1 MKKGFTL
8 VELLAVLVILAV
20 VSMLVF
26 PNVVKIIADSKEK
39 LYQSQMRDIESV
51 GKNFAM
57 DHTELL
63 DANHINPTYVTVD
76 ALKYSGYL
84 EIDKISN
91 PKTGEEMNGCVKI
104 DYNETNNQYH
114 YNYENTDCSKDSSLQ
129 GFIITYENG
138 LQKKEQNILLS
149 AYETILKN
157 YENLISIIGGTTDGL
172 YEIDDEYIFR
182 GSNPNNYVKLGASA
196 DSYRIISLNKKEKT
210 IKLVKI
216 TPESS
221 SYSTN
226 NSNAFLESSVSSY
239 LLNFIT
245 SGNAKDMQDKIVDG
259 TKWKNGIIDLSKSM
273 SYEVLKSVEATSTVS
288 NKVGLI
294 QVSDY
299 IVSSL
304 DSTCLANIAS
314 SNCKNSN
321 YMATL
326 FGKNAVWTMDNSSS
340 GKVITIEN
348 NIITNHT
355 LNTTSDITYRI
366 YPVFYLKRS
375 ASISSGNGTSS
386 SPYIIK

>member
-149 AYETILKN
+149 AYETVLKN

-196 DSYRIISLNKKEKT
+196 DSYRIISLDKKEKT

-226 NSNAFLESSVSSY
+226 NSNSFLESSVSSY

-245 SGNAKDMQDKIVDG
+245 SGNAKDMQDQIVDG
-259 TKWKNGIIDLSKSM
+259 TKWKNGIIDLSESM

>member
-114 YNYENTDCSKDSSLQ
+114 YNYEN
-129 GFIITYENG
+129 G

-245 SGNAKDMQDKIVDG
+245 AGNAKDMQDKIVDG
-259 TKWKNGIIDLSKSM
+259 TKWKNGIIDLSENM

>member
-20 VSMLVF
+20 ISMLVF
-26 PNVVKIIADSKEK
+26 PNVVKIIANSKEK

-57 DHTELL
+57 EHPELL
-63 DANHINPTYVTVD
+63 DSNHINATYVTMD
-76 ALKYSGYL
+76 ALKYAGYL
-84 EIDKISN
+84 EVDKINN

-104 DYNETNNQYH
+104 DYNEVNNQYH
-114 YNYENTDCSKDSSLQ
+114 YNYEESDCSTDTTLQ
-129 GFIITYENG
+129 GYIITYQNG
-138 LQKKEQNILLS
+138 LQKKEQNTLLS

-182 GSNPNNYVKLGASA
+182 GTNPNNYIKLGTNA
-196 DSYRIISLNKKEKT
+196 DSYRIVSLNKKDKT
-210 IKLVKI
+210 IKLVKV

-221 SYSTN
+221 AYSSN
-226 NSNAFLESSVSSY
+226 NYNSFLDSSVASY
-239 LLNFIT
+239 LLSLVT
-245 SGNAKDMQDKIVDG
+245 SGNAKDVSDKIVDG
-259 TKWKNGIIDLSKSM
+259 TKWKNGMLDLNESM
-273 SYEVLKSVEATSTVS
+273 SYEVLKSVEATSTVL
-288 NKVGLI
+288 NKMGLI

-299 IVSSL
+299 VISSL
-304 DSTCLANIAS
+304 DSTCLNNVMS

-326 FGKNAVWTMDNSSS
+326 FGANAVWTMDSSTS

-348 NIITNHT
+348 GVITNHT
-355 LNTTSDITYRI
+355 LNAATDITYRI
-366 YPVFYLKRS
+366 YPTFYLKRS
-375 ASISSGNGTSS
+375 ASISSGTGTSS